1 MTQPSKGAAVF
12 LALSGLPFL
21 GGGLLVLFAQL
32 TTWSNAPFAKT
43 ITSVMASLVLVLVGG
58 GLIYAAI
65 SGYGRL
71 KKQAAIEESNPL
83 SPRSEERRV
92 GKERKARR

>member
-32 TTWSNAPFAKT
+32 TSRPNAPIAKT

-58 GLIYAAI
+58 GLIYAAT
-65 SGYGRL
+65 SG
-71 KKQAAIEESNPL
+71 
-83 SPRSEERRV
+83 RSEERRV
-92 GKERKARR
+92 GKGGRHERWRQREREEGELRNIRNE